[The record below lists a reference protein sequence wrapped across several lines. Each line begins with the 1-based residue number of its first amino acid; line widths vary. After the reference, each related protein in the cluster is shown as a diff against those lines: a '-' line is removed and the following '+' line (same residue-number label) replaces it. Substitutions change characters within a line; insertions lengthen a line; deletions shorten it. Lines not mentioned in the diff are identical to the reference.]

1 MIQKKKFS
9 EAISANISVVE
20 GLIKNYP
27 YVIRYQNT
35 SGKNTFYIKIIGLTY
50 GIILFS
56 TTKNYDAPYVITARS
71 GTPATDIYIGRVNG
85 SFNGIKPC
93 RKIKDSSLY
102 FECEGGGISGRYFD
116 IYIYNKFKEVISYSI
131 EDNVD
136 GLIYVD

>member
-1 MIQKKKFS
+1 
-9 EAISANISVVE
+9 VE

-35 SGKNTFYIKIIGLTY
+35 TGKNTFYIKVTGLTY

-56 TTKNYDAPYVITARS
+56 TTKNNDAPYVITART
-71 GTPATDIYIGRVNG
+71 GTDIYVVGVNG

-93 RKIKDSSLY
+93 KRAGDSALY
-102 FECEGGGISGRYFD
+102 FECDGGGVSGRYFD
-116 IYIYNKFKEVISYSI
+116 VYIYNKLKEDISYSI

-136 GLIYVD
+136 GLIYLD